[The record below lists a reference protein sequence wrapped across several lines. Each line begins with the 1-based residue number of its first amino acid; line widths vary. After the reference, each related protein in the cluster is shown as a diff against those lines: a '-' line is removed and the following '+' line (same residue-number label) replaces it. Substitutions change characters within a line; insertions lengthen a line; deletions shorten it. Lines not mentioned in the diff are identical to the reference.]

1 MAKIYA
7 MSSHFHMPIPDLN
20 SNAFG
25 FTLLP
30 LVSAPVA
37 NAVPPTTPTVSTTLM
52 NNRSLILNEPVL
64 PTAPAAPLLKPAQPV
79 SAMFQSQGVPITVQ
93 TTASGPPIPAAPRSP
108 RHSPLDQRSISVSR
122 PAVAA
127 KNPQGT
133 STAPKKDDMAYKTT
147 PCRHFTL
154 NNGWCPWGDG
164 CGL

>member
-7 MSSHFHMPIPDLN
+7 MSSQFHLPIPDLN

-25 FTLLP
+25 FTPLP
-30 LVSAPVA
+30 LVGAPVA
-37 NAVPPTTPTVSTTLM
+37 NAVPPTTPTAATTLM
-52 NNRSLILNEPVL
+52 NNGSSISNEPVL

-79 SAMFQSQGVPITVQ
+79 LAMFQPQGVPITMQ
-93 TTASGPPIPAAPRSP
+93 TTASGPPIAASPRPP
-108 RHSPLDQRSISVSR
+108 RHSPLDQRSILVSR

-127 KNPQGT
+127 RNPQGT

-154 NNGWCPWGDG
+154 NNGWCPWGDE

>member
-25 FTLLP
+25 FTP
-30 LVSAPVA
+30 LSLVGAPVT
-37 NAVPPTTPTVSTTLM
+37 NAVPPATPTAAMTPM
-52 NNRSLILNEPVL
+52 NNGSSISNEPVL

-79 SAMFQSQGVPITVQ
+79 SAMFQPQGVPIVMQ
-93 TTASGPPIPAAPRSP
+93 TTVSGPPIAASP
-108 RHSPLDQRSISVSR
+108 RPPWHSPLGQRSISVSR

-127 KNPQGT
+127 KNPQET
-133 STAPKKDDMAYKTT
+133 STAPKKEDMAYKTT

-154 NNGWCPWGDG
+154 NNGWCPWGDE